1 MFSIINVV
9 FIHLYLL
16 FRRQNYIFYL
26 KPPNYLRFFLFL
38 LLVYGKRPVSKVSV
52 ILPNV
57 VSQYVLNEVYHML
70 PYAKKV
76 YYNVIGIEYIGII
89 IKKKEKKFAIWIF
102 LSIFAEK
109 YCDMA
114 KYINPFTDV
123 GFKRIFGQELSK
135 PLLLDFL
142 NSLFEGEKHIVNLT
156 FLDKEQPALFEEDRS
171 LIYDIYCET
180 DEGEKI
186 IVEMQN
192 KSQPFFKNRSIYYVS
207 ESIARQGERG
217 SSWNYEI
224 DSVYLVAFLNFSPLD
239 FKKQFRTDVV
249 LAEKDTKEQF
259 SDKLRMIYLQLPLF
273 KKEADECE
281 NQVERWIYLLKN
293 METLNRLPWAAQSA
307 VFKKLESIA
316 DVSAMTRAER
326 LQYDE
331 ALKKYRDT
339 ISVFEGVRMEG
350 RKEGIVANA
359 RKMKSYGFTLEMISD
374 ITGLTMEEVR
384 DL

>member
-1 MFSIINVV
+1 
-9 FIHLYLL
+9 
-16 FRRQNYIFYL
+16 
-26 KPPNYLRFFLFL
+26 
-38 LLVYGKRPVSKVSV
+38 
-52 ILPNV
+52 
-57 VSQYVLNEVYHML
+57 
-70 PYAKKV
+70 
-76 YYNVIGIEYIGII
+76 
-89 IKKKEKKFAIWIF
+89 
-102 LSIFAEK
+102 
-109 YCDMA
+109 MA

-142 NSLFEGEKHIVNLT
+142 NSLFEVDKHIANLT

-180 DEGEKI
+180 DDGEKI

-217 SSWNYEI
+217 SAWNYAI

-249 LAEKDTKEQF
+249 LAEKGTAEQF
-259 SDKLRMIYLQLPLF
+259 SDKLRMIFLQLPLF
-273 KKEADECE
+273 TKEADECE
-281 NQVERWIYLLKN
+281 NHVDRWIYLLKN

-307 VFKKLESIA
+307 VFQKLESIA
-316 DVSAMTRAER
+316 DVGGMTRAER

-339 ISVFEGVRMEG
+339 ISVFEGVRLEGRMEG
-350 RKEGIVANA
+350 NAEGRANEKKNTVKRLLASGASVDIIAVA
-359 RKMKSYGFTLEMISD
+359 
-374 ITGLTMEEVR
+374 TGLAHDEVKVLI
-384 DL
+384 DEISIE

>member
-1 MFSIINVV
+1 
-9 FIHLYLL
+9 
-16 FRRQNYIFYL
+16 
-26 KPPNYLRFFLFL
+26 
-38 LLVYGKRPVSKVSV
+38 
-52 ILPNV
+52 
-57 VSQYVLNEVYHML
+57 
-70 PYAKKV
+70 
-76 YYNVIGIEYIGII
+76 
-89 IKKKEKKFAIWIF
+89 
-102 LSIFAEK
+102 
-109 YCDMA
+109 MA

-142 NSLFEGEKHIVNLT
+142 NSLFEGEKRIVNLT

-192 KSQPFFKNRSIYYVS
+192 KSQPYFKNRSIYYVS

-273 KKEADECE
+273 KKEAEECE

-316 DVSAMTRAER
+316 DVGGMTRAER

-339 ISVFEGVRMEG
+339 ISVFEGVRLEGRMEG
-350 RKEGIVANA
+350 NAEGRLEEKIAIA
-359 RKMKSYGFTLEMISD
+359 RNLKSMGMSISD
-374 ITGLTMEEVR
+374 VSKATGLQEEEIKV
-384 DL
+384 L

>member
-1 MFSIINVV
+1 
-9 FIHLYLL
+9 
-16 FRRQNYIFYL
+16 
-26 KPPNYLRFFLFL
+26 
-38 LLVYGKRPVSKVSV
+38 
-52 ILPNV
+52 
-57 VSQYVLNEVYHML
+57 
-70 PYAKKV
+70 
-76 YYNVIGIEYIGII
+76 
-89 IKKKEKKFAIWIF
+89 
-102 LSIFAEK
+102 
-109 YCDMA
+109 MA

-142 NSLFEGEKHIVNLT
+142 NSLFEGEKRIVNLT

-192 KSQPFFKNRSIYYVS
+192 KSQPYFKNRSIYYVS

-273 KKEADECE
+273 KKEAEECE

-316 DVSAMTRAER
+316 DVGGMTRAER

-339 ISVFEGVRMEG
+339 ISVFEGVRLEGRMEG
-350 RKEGIVANA
+350 NAEGRLEEKIAIARNLKSMGMSISDVSKATGLSEEGIKV
-359 RKMKSYGFTLEMISD
+359 L
-374 ITGLTMEEVR
+374 
-384 DL
+384 